1 MPRKRKR
8 ENIDDVL
15 NDNIDQFEAG
25 IDREEDEDL
34 DDLIW
39 NLGGFED
46 DAPLDERSEFEKGKP
61 PAEEDLIEEIDEEGE
76 KVEPVATDQF
86 DQELSLLRIEISGEQ
101 MEVVCGPILNALKK
115 RLERECETEGTDLA
129 DIWYDEDKMRKI
141 ALGNWSGWY
150 NVDEFYHEFGL
161 VGKTPDYF
169 SINILVDGE
178 TVEDFDTDSVKMQ
191 QSDFDTKFR
200 KKKNY
205 SLVVAGTISEGRF
218 IYEQDIRG
226 EFDQSKLEFVFTKL
240 DKLGIENYLL
250 DEVLYDGKPLDFE
263 HEATHI
269 KDMLDVVYL

>member
-15 NDNIDQFEAG
+15 NDNIDQFETG

-61 PAEEDLIEEIDEEGE
+61 PVEEDLIEEIDEEGE

-115 RLERECETEGTDLA
+115 RLERECET
-129 DIWYDEDKMRKI
+129 
-141 ALGNWSGWY
+141 
-150 NVDEFYHEFGL
+150 
-161 VGKTPDYF
+161 
-169 SINILVDGE
+169 
-178 TVEDFDTDSVKMQ
+178 
-191 QSDFDTKFR
+191 
-200 KKKNY
+200 
-205 SLVVAGTISEGRF
+205 
-218 IYEQDIRG
+218 
-226 EFDQSKLEFVFTKL
+226 
-240 DKLGIENYLL
+240 
-250 DEVLYDGKPLDFE
+250 
-263 HEATHI
+263 
-269 KDMLDVVYL
+269 